1 MTHLNGEPASEA
13 GQDDTILIEST
24 LVLDFLDQSGV
35 TDRLNRPGTTDV
47 AINRP
52 LEMWVDTPSGW
63 QCEAAPWLTYTLCWR
78 VANSLAALNHREL
91 AAKTPIH
98 TVELPGGERGQIVM
112 APACEKGTLSMT
124 FRKPSLERFTLKNYI
139 DSGRFDRA
147 QAISAPVM
155 DLTDWQHEMV
165 AAHRAGQWEPFFTRA
180 VANRQNIIIFGGPGS
195 GKTTFGKSLM
205 DLFPVSRRMITI
217 QEVSELQLPYH
228 LNHVHLFYGSVVSPK
243 ALVASSLRMKPDHL
257 FLAEL
262 TGDEV
267 WHFIEILNTGTKG
280 TVTTAHANDSEAG
293 YARVCGLVKQS
304 EVGKGLDYDYIERL
318 VRTSFDVVVYMEGTH
333 IKEVHYEPEHKLRL
347 LNGKTGSEALCGGK

>member
-1 MTHLNGEPASEA
+1 MERDEDEN
-13 GQDDTILIEST
+13 ILIEST

-35 TDRLNRPGTTDV
+35 SERLNRAGTTDV

-52 LEMWVDTPSGW
+52 LEIWIDTPTGW
-63 QCEAAPWLTYTLCWR
+63 QREEAPWLTYNLCWR
-78 VANSLAALNHREL
+78 LANSLAALNHRDL
-91 AAKTPIH
+91 GAKTPIH

-124 FRKPSLERFTLKNYI
+124 FRKPSLERFTLQDYI
-139 DSGRFDRA
+139 DSGRFDGA
-147 QAISAPVM
+147 QAIASTRT
-155 DLTDWQHEMV
+155 DLADWQKAMV
-165 AAHRAGQWEPFFTRA
+165 AAHKTRDWGSFFPLA
-180 VANRQNIIIFGGPGS
+180 VENRQNIIIFGGPGS

-228 LNHVHLFYGSVVSPK
+228 PNHVHLFYGAVVAPK

-304 EVGKGLDYDYIERL
+304 EVGQGLDYSYIERL
-318 VRTSFDVVVYMEGTH
+318 VRTSFDVVLYMEGTH
-333 IKEVHYEPEHKLRL
+333 IKEVHYEPKHKLDL
-347 LNGKTGSEALCGGK
+347 LNSTKI

>member
-1 MTHLNGEPASEA
+1 MTDLNDGRVPGSE
-13 GQDDTILIEST
+13 QDENESILIEST

-35 TDRLNRPGTTDV
+35 TERLNRPGTTDV
-47 AINRP
+47 AVNRP
-52 LEMWVDTPSGW
+52 LEMWVDTPTGW
-63 QCEAAPWLTYTLCWR
+63 QQEAAPWLTYNLCWR
-78 VANSLAALNHREL
+78 LANSLAALNHREL

-124 FRKPSLERFTLKNYI
+124 FRKPSLERFTLQDYI
-139 DSGRFDRA
+139 DSGRFDGA
-147 QAISAPVM
+147 QAIAAPVT
-155 DLTDWQHEMV
+155 DLTGWQHEMV
-165 AAHRAGQWEPFFTRA
+165 AAHNERNWGWFFSLA
-180 VANRQNIIIFGGPGS
+180 VEHRQNIIIFGGPGS

-205 DLFPVSRRMITI
+205 DLFPVNRRMITI

-228 LNHVHLFYGSVVSPK
+228 PNHVHLFYGAVVAPK

-333 IKEVHYEPEHKLRL
+333 IKEVHYEPKHKLAL
-347 LNGKTGSEALCGGK
+347 LNGKAI

>member
-1 MTHLNGEPASEA
+1 MDNQLHDSESVDTLN
-13 GQDDTILIEST
+13 DDTLA
-24 LVLDFLDQSGV
+24 LDFLEQSGI
-35 TDRLNRPGTTDV
+35 TERLDRPGTTDV

-52 LEMWVDTPSGW
+52 FEIWTDTSTGW
-63 QCEAAPWLTYTLCWR
+63 FREDAPWLNPTLCWR

-91 AAKTPIH
+91 SAHKPIH
-98 TVELPGGERGQIVM
+98 TVELPAGERGQLVM

-124 FRKPSLERFTLKNYI
+124 FRKPSLERFTLQDYI
-139 DSGRFDRA
+139 SSGRFANA
-147 QAISAPVM
+147 QAVAAPRQTLM
-155 DLTDWQHEMV
+155 DWQKQMV
-165 AAHRAGQWEPFFTRA
+165 IAHRAADWWSFFNLA
-180 VANRQNIIIFGGPGS
+180 VENRQNIIIFGGPGS

-205 DLFPVSRRMITI
+205 DLFPRERRMITI
-217 QEVSELQLPYH
+217 QEVKELQLPYH
-228 LNHVHLFYGSVVSPK
+228 PNHVHLFYGHVVAPK

-304 EVGKGLDYDYIERL
+304 EVGKGLEYDYIERL
-318 VRTSFDVVVYMEGTH
+318 VRTSFDVVVYMEHTH
-333 IKEVHYEPEHKLRL
+333 ILEVHYEPEHKLAL
-347 LNGKTGSEALCGGK
+347 LSGKA

>member
-1 MTHLNGEPASEA
+1 MSSLLLPDEA
-13 GQDDTILIEST
+13 GVLTEDT

-35 TDRLNRPGTTDV
+35 TERLNRPGTTDV
-47 AINRP
+47 TINRP
-52 LEMWVDTPSGW
+52 YEIWIDGPEGW
-63 QCEAAPWLTYTLCWR
+63 QREDAPWLTYTLCWR
-78 VANSLAALNHREL
+78 LANALCALNYREL
-91 AAKTPIH
+91 SAHSPIH

-124 FRKPSLERFTLKNYI
+124 FRKPSLERFTLQNYI
-139 DSGRFDRA
+139 DSGRFERA
-147 QAISAPVM
+147 QAIAAPRAH
-155 DLTDWQHEMV
+155 LAPWQVQMRT
-165 AAHRAGQWEPFFTRA
+165 AHKAREWGRFFPQA
-180 VANRQNIIIFGGPGS
+180 VAYRQNIIIFGGPGS

-205 DLFPVSRRMITI
+205 DLFPEQRRMITI
-217 QEVSELQLPYH
+217 QEVKELQLPYH
-228 LNHVHLFYGSVVSPK
+228 PNHVHLFYGHVVAPK

-280 TVTTAHANDSEAG
+280 TVTTAHANDSESG

-304 EVGKGLDYDYIERL
+304 EVGKGLEYAYIERL

-333 IKEVHYEPEHKLRL
+333 ILEVHYEPEHKLAL
-347 LNGKTGSEALCGGK
+347 LSGKHAIAA